1 MGKPTV
7 YYSFYINV
15 TNEGVGLWNSNWVK
29 KTWRLL
35 FHIVSKGLISR
46 ESNRS
51 FSLLFER
58 RHSSDYDDFAYAT
71 SEEVDELL
79 PKAQAFISEIERL
92 LWWLVTCCLYWQILP
107 EIHVT
112 CDAHVMGWGSKSSIR
127 ANNRRK
133 YKGMENSLYNC
144 GKLEWLWKFK
154 NYDIIK

>member
-1 MGKPTV
+1 M
-7 YYSFYINV
+7 
-15 TNEGVGLWNSNWVK
+15 K
-29 KTWRLL
+29 KTRRLL

-92 LWWLVTCCLYWQILP
+92 L
-107 EIHVT
+107 
-112 CDAHVMGWGSKSSIR
+112 
-127 ANNRRK
+127 
-133 YKGMENSLYNC
+133 
-144 GKLEWLWKFK
+144 
-154 NYDIIK
+154 